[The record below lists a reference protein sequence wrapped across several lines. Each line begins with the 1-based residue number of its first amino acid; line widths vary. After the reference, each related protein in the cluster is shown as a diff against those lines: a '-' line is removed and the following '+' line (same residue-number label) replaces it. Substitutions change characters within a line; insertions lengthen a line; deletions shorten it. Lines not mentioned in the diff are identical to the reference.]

1 MLKRTLW
8 LALLFVLFVQGAA
21 AQYNNPTGRV
31 PNSMIGLSVGGK
43 AGTTIYFGDLVDGG
57 RVRWTASGY
66 VEKTVMSWM
75 DVRGEVDFG
84 QCHGGQKLYGV
95 DALDF
100 STTFFDLEA
109 FAKFR
114 FLDLIQG
121 FDAGRLFNPYFAIGG
136 GAILFSCKKNPGSD
150 FDADAYKANVGNDEY
165 ADKWLYSDNGMQAA
179 AMASG
184 IVGVRF
190 AVSEKVSLLL
200 EYKGD
205 ILFTDDFDGHQGWPA
220 GGTEWVDSDGKF
232 DALWTV
238 SLGAQYRFYNISKY
252 QSSSKYSRKNY
263 LRTRK
268 AYERNAKRM
277 RRR

>member
-1 MLKRTLW
+1 M
-8 LALLFVLFVQGAA
+8 LALLPTLLISGAA

-31 PNSMIGLSVGGK
+31 PKSMLGLSVGGK

-57 RVRWTASGY
+57 RVRWTASGF
-66 VEKTVMSWM
+66 VEKTVLSWL
-75 DVRGEVDFG
+75 DVRGEVDLG
-84 QCHGGQKLYGV
+84 QCHGGQKLSGV
-95 DALDF
+95 EVLNF
-100 STTFFDLEA
+100 STTFFDVEA

-121 FDAGRLFNPYFAIGG
+121 FDAGRTFNPYFAIGG
-136 GAILFSCKKNPGSD
+136 GAILSSCKKNPGAE
-150 FDADAYKANVGNDEY
+150 FDVDAYKAQLGNDEY
-165 ADKWLYSDNGMQAA
+165 ADRWLYSDNGMQAA

-184 IVGVRF
+184 IVGVRY
-190 AVSEKVSLLL
+190 AMNEKLCLLF

-205 ILFTDDFDGHQGWPA
+205 ILFTDEFDGHQGWPA
-220 GGTEWVDSDGKF
+220 NATEWIDSDGAF

-238 SLGAQYRFYNISKY
+238 SIGAQYRFYSVSKF